1 MTAIIT
7 IPAAELESLAERH
20 GKVIEF
26 AADYG
31 VVSFGAALEYRAP
44 ITPRSRILG
53 NLPAPSDDTQPV
65 AFEAAS

>member
-31 VVSFGAALEYRAP
+31 VVSFGAALEYRAS

-53 NLPAPSDDTQPV
+53 TPAPSDDTQPV